1 LTPSELGKTSPL
13 VPEAFDL
20 ILALCRRPDEGP
32 VSAQAVARLG
42 DREFR
47 EVFHGLATKHGVLG
61 LALTTLGQLSTA
73 TTLSPETRQRVLA
86 PLRILKQ
93 QALLWDLERDRV
105 LRVLAREDLPVVVL
119 KGGALREY
127 AFANA
132 VERQLGDLDLLL
144 DQTLVDRAAAVLADS
159 GYRLPSSD
167 VVIQGFS
174 EHHFHLPLAHPG
186 GFEVELH
193 WALNSPHESFT
204 LDSAGFMARAVT
216 IPRPQGKLAM
226 PSTEDMLLHLA
237 SQNTEDGFSRL
248 RRMVDVDRIVAR
260 GAIDWTLL
268 QQGARKSGLEVI
280 LGLTL
285 RLSQLLLGTRVPDGL
300 IDSLGISRIARLHLA
315 LLSPTSWLPAATGL
329 RHHLGGLAM
338 AMWCTTP
345 NRQAGRLRLLWA
357 GEAEPL
363 AWLWKGKEQAEA
375 PQAGLLAGPVLVVR
389 LMAYHILIWA
399 RGATRLATPA
409 GRRQLSF
416 WSDKPFRP

>member
-1 LTPSELGKTSPL
+1 MSLPPVPPHL
-13 VPEAFDL
+13 VSDAFDL
-20 ILALCRRPDEGP
+20 ITTLCRRPVAAQP
-32 VSAQAVARLG
+32 SAVPIARLA
-42 DREFR
+42 DQDFL
-47 EVFHGLATKHGVLG
+47 VAFHVLATKHGVLG
-61 LALTTLGQLSTA
+61 LALTTLEAHPQSRSMGEAQLRKA
-73 TTLSPETRQRVLA
+73 LA
-86 PLRILKQ
+86 PLRVLRR
-93 QALLWDLERDRV
+93 QALLWDIERDRV
-105 LRVLAREDLPVVVL
+105 LGVLALHDLPVVVL

-127 AFANA
+127 AFANS
-132 VERQLGDLDLLL
+132 VDRQLGDLDLLL

-167 VVIQGFS
+167 AVIQGFS
-174 EHHFHLPLAHPG
+174 EHHFHLPLSHPG

-216 IPRPQGKLAM
+216 MARPQGKLVM
-226 PSTEDMLLHLA
+226 PSPEDMLLHLA

-260 GAIDWTLL
+260 GEIDWDLL
-268 QQGARKSGLEVI
+268 QQGARKSGLEVV

-285 RLSQLLLGTRVPDGL
+285 RLGQLLLGTGVPDGL
-300 IDSLGISRIARLHLA
+300 IDSLGISKIARLHLA
-315 LLSPTSWLPAATGL
+315 LLSPTSWLPAATGP

-338 AMWCTTP
+338 TVWSTTP
-345 NRQAGRLRLLWA
+345 NRQAGRWRLLWA

-363 AWLWKGKEQAEA
+363 AWLWKGKEQPEA
-375 PQAGLLAGPVLVVR
+375 PQSGLLAGPVLVVR
-389 LMAYHILIWA
+389 LVVYHVWIWVW
-399 RGATRLATPA
+399 GTTRLATPA